1 MANSTVINIQNVE
14 KTFQLPSEN
23 LDVIKGIDFDVYEG
37 EFVIIIGPSGSGKTT
52 LLHMVTGWEKPT
64 KGQVLLD
71 GRDIYSEVESKR
83 TKIYKKRL
91 IALNQQQLWIKH
103 LDAIGNVEI
112 PQLLSGISK
121 KEANKR
127 AKNMLELFGMSGY
140 AKHKPEDLSGG
151 QQQMF
156 NMIRTLINNPDI
168 IIADE
173 PTGNMDHKSA
183 SHFMNIL
190 KTVNEQLHRTII
202 LTTHDLSLV
211 NYSTRTI
218 LLLDGKI
225 KDIVIQNKDFV
236 SSSPSGDILDIDP
249 AMVDPSEVKL

>member
-1 MANSTVINIQNVE
+1 MNKEIIKIQNVH
-14 KTFQLPSEN
+14 KSFQLASEN
-23 LDVIKGIDFDVYEG
+23 LKVITGIDFSVYEG

-52 LLHMVTGWEKPT
+52 LLHMITGWEKPNS
-64 KGQVLLD
+64 GEVLLD
-71 GRDIYSEVESKR
+71 GKDIYSEAETKR

-103 LDAIGNVEI
+103 LNAIENVEV
-112 PQLLSGISK
+112 PQLLNGVSR
-121 KEANKR
+121 KEAHKR
-127 AKNMLELFGMSGY
+127 AKSVLELFGMSEY
-140 AKHKPEDLSGG
+140 SKHKPEDLSGG

-156 NMIRTLINNPDI
+156 NMIRTLMNNPDI

-183 SHFMNIL
+183 THFMNIL

-202 LTTHDLSLV
+202 MTTHDLSLV

-218 LLLDGKI
+218 LLLDGEI

-236 SSSPSGDILDIDP
+236 SSAPTGDILDIDP
-249 AMVDPSEVKL
+249 SLVDPKEVKL